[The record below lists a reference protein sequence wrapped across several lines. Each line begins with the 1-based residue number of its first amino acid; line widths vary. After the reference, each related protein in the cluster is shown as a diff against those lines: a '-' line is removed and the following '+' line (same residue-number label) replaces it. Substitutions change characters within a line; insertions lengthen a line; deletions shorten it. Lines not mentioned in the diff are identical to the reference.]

1 MNERAIRKLSAILF
15 SVILA
20 AALLIMFWFSLKY
33 RLIPPSF
40 EENVQKIEDIT
51 YKVGT
56 ETSSITLPAK
66 LKNLPPRTPV
76 TLYAQVMP
84 DSGQSLLIKTVFAPL
99 KVFADDELIFQC
111 GQDGEYPPYM
121 NDPPTIISTVKLP
134 HKDEYLSLR
143 IDYLSP
149 TQRDV
154 FSLPAIYLGNDA
166 SLLNKL
172 IYENGF
178 TLMFSLL
185 IILMGLVM
193 VLAKFTVFHK
203 ISAGSSFLW
212 LGLFSLSAGLW
223 AFGECDLS
231 AFLLPYHS
239 FLYTITY
246 MGLFLLSI
254 PFLNFGIV
262 ILNPKSKLLIR
273 IIQYIHCI
281 SVASAVLLQLSGI
294 MDFSRSLYWFHIIA
308 PLAFVLFALY
318 LLWEYFMYRS
328 HGARQ
333 FVVPVVVLAIST
345 VLELLNYYLN
355 AAYTFT
361 MFFQL
366 SFLLFIVSLGIISGN
381 YVRRSFNAMAE
392 KARLEY
398 QVEAIERQ
406 LDMQRQQYAKITEH
420 NHAIKAQRHDLR
432 HHIAAI
438 KGYSSSNNKEGLN
451 SYLDKLLKD
460 IPSEDGI
467 ILCENFA
474 VNAVASHYFSLARK
488 HGINISARIA
498 IPAENGIVQDSDLC
512 IIIGNLLENAIEAC
526 KKVTPNERFIRIN
539 SRMNYGTLIIT
550 MDNSFYGKLNN
561 SEGVFL
567 STKREG
573 EGTGLS
579 SVIAISKKY
588 GGEARFEAKDNVFL
602 SSVYLNTES
611 PTLSSPHLPLD
622 L

>member
-1 MNERAIRKLSAILF
+1 MNEKIIRKLSAILF

-20 AALLIMFWFSLKY
+20 AALLTMFWFSLKH
-33 RLIPPSF
+33 RLVSPSF
-40 EENVQKIEDIT
+40 EGNVQKIENVT
-51 YKVGT
+51 YKAGT
-56 ETSSITLPAK
+56 ETGNITLPAK
-66 LKNLPPRTPV
+66 LENLPPRTPV
-76 TLYAQVMP
+76 SLYAQVMHS
-84 DSGQSLLIKTVFAPL
+84 SGQSLLIKTVFAPL
-99 KVFADDELIFQC
+99 KVYVDDELIFQC

-134 HKDEYLSLR
+134 HKDDVLSLRVDYLSL
-143 IDYLSP
+143 

-154 FSLPAIYLGNDA
+154 LSLPAIYIGNDA

-178 TLMFSLL
+178 TLMFSML
-185 IILMGLVM
+185 IILLGLVM
-193 VLAKFTVFHK
+193 ILAKFTVFYK
-203 ISAGSSFLW
+203 VSAGSSFLW
-212 LGLFSLSAGLW
+212 VGLFSLSAGLW

-246 MGLFLLSI
+246 MGMFLLSI
-254 PFLNFGIV
+254 PFLNFGII
-262 ILNPKSKLLIR
+262 ILNPKNKLLIKVIR
-273 IIQYIHCI
+273 YIHCI
-281 SVASAVLLQLSGI
+281 SAISAVFLQLSGI

-308 PLAFVLFALY
+308 PLAFVVFALY
-318 LLWEYFMYRS
+318 LLWEYFMYKS

-333 FVVPVVVLAIST
+333 FVVPVVVLAIAT
-345 VLELLNYYLN
+345 IFELINYYLN
-355 AAYTFT
+355 TVYTFT

-366 SFLLFIVSLGIISGN
+366 SFLVFIVSLGIISGK
-381 YVRRSFNAMAE
+381 YVRRSFNALAE

-420 NHAIKAQRHDLR
+420 NHAIKTQRHDLR

-451 SYLDKLLKD
+451 SYIDKLLKD

-488 HGINISARIA
+488 HGINISAKLA
-498 IPAENGIVQDSDLC
+498 IPAENGPVQDSDLC

-526 KKVTPNERFIRIN
+526 KKATLNERFIRIN
-539 SRMNYGTLIIT
+539 SRMNR
-550 MDNSFYGKLNN
+550 SEERRVGKECR
-561 SEGVFL
+561 S
-567 STKREG
+567 RW
-573 EGTGLS
+573 
-579 SVIAISKKY
+579 
-588 GGEARFEAKDNVFL
+588 
-602 SSVYLNTES
+602 S
-611 PTLSSPHLPLD
+611 PYH
-622 L
+622 